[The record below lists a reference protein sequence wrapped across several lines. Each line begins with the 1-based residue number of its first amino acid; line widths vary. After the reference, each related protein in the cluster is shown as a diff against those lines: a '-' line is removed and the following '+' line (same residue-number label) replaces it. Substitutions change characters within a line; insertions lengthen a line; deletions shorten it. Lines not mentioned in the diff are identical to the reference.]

1 MARQPLSERSGGE
14 IGHSASELPKIRERK
29 TNAKQARHCGIEK
42 EDGENMFLKNYTSNV
57 PITRTIQR
65 IEQVLIQCGIKG
77 ITKEYSGTDGEIVAL
92 TFRIVLDDGA
102 PLEVRL
108 PAHVNLA
115 QDALWLDYVGTDQLS
130 SDGKSLYWNN
140 RKRRNRA
147 SFSEQAERTAWKI
160 AQEWI
165 EIEMSRIQL
174 KQAEKLEV
182 FLPYVWDGKRTY
194 FQSLKES
201 KYAGLLPEKCEF
213 VDS

>member
-1 MARQPLSERSGGE
+1 
-14 IGHSASELPKIRERK
+14 
-29 TNAKQARHCGIEK
+29 
-42 EDGENMFLKNYTSNV
+42 MFLKNYTSEV
-57 PITRTIQR
+57 PVSKTIYR
-65 IEQVLIQCGIKG
+65 IEQVLIRCGIKG
-77 ITKEYSGTDGEIVAL
+77 ITKEYAGTGGEIVAL

-115 QDALWLDYVGTDQLS
+115 QDALWLDYIGDDLQE
-130 SDGKSLYWNN
+130 DGKTVKWSS
-140 RKRRNRA
+140 RKKLNRA
-147 SFSEQAERTAWKI
+147 DFKGQAARTAWKI

-201 KYAGLLPEKCEF
+201 KFAGLLPEKCEL
-213 VDS
+213 VD